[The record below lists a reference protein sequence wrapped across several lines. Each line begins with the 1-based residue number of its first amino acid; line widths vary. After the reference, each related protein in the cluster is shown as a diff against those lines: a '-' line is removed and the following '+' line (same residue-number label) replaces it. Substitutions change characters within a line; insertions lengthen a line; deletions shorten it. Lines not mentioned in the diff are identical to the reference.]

1 MPASLFQTPNGE
13 RLQIGIFGSRN
24 AGKSSL
30 INALAGQPLS
40 IVSDQK
46 GTTTDPVQKA
56 MELLPIGPVVL
67 IDTPGLDDDSALGS
81 QRIAQTRSI
90 LRKANLALLVFD
102 GTIGMN
108 ASDQKLL
115 QTLQA
120 EAIPYLLVANKCD
133 TPNFLPTP
141 EHAVAVSA
149 QTGCHLSTLKE
160 QIIACYQKELQSKQ
174 EAAVLLGDLVKPG
187 DCVVLVTPIDTSAPK
202 GRLIL
207 PQVQAIRDLL
217 DHQACCLV
225 TQPQQLPQMLKLL
238 RQPPKLVVTDSQVFE
253 SVQKIVPDSIP
264 LTSFSIL
271 FARYKGILQQA
282 VQGAFALEQL
292 PEGATILIA
301 EGCTH
306 HRQCEDIGTVKLPK
320 WIQAYTK
327 KQFQFQWC
335 SGTFF
340 PEDLSD
346 IQLVVH
352 CGGCML
358 PAKEVTARQVLA
370 KQYAVPFTNYGIL
383 IAYLNGIL
391 SRSLAVFPDG
401 FSNQLQ

>member
-133 TPNFLPTP
+133 APNFLPTP

-160 QIIACYQKELQSKQ
+160 QIIACYQKELQPKQ

-327 KQFQFQWC
+327 KQFQFP
-335 SGTFF
+335 SIST
-340 PEDLSD
+340 
-346 IQLVVH
+346 
-352 CGGCML
+352 
-358 PAKEVTARQVLA
+358 TA
-370 KQYAVPFTNYGIL
+370 
-383 IAYLNGIL
+383 
-391 SRSLAVFPDG
+391 
-401 FSNQLQ
+401 

>member
-67 IDTPGLDDDSALGS
+67 IDTPGLDDDSALGP

-133 TPNFLPTP
+133 APNFLPTP

-160 QIIACYQKELQSKQ
+160 QIIACYQKELQPKQ

-238 RQPPKLVVTDSQVFE
+238 RQPPKLVVTDS
-253 SVQKIVPDSIP
+253 
-264 LTSFSIL
+264 
-271 FARYKGILQQA
+271 
-282 VQGAFALEQL
+282 
-292 PEGATILIA
+292 
-301 EGCTH
+301 
-306 HRQCEDIGTVKLPK
+306 
-320 WIQAYTK
+320 
-327 KQFQFQWC
+327 
-335 SGTFF
+335 
-340 PEDLSD
+340 
-346 IQLVVH
+346 
-352 CGGCML
+352 
-358 PAKEVTARQVLA
+358 
-370 KQYAVPFTNYGIL
+370 
-383 IAYLNGIL
+383 
-391 SRSLAVFPDG
+391 
-401 FSNQLQ
+401 

>member
-1 MPASLFQTPNGE
+1 
-13 RLQIGIFGSRN
+13 
-24 AGKSSL
+24 
-30 INALAGQPLS
+30 
-40 IVSDQK
+40 
-46 GTTTDPVQKA
+46 
-56 MELLPIGPVVL
+56 
-67 IDTPGLDDDSALGS
+67 
-81 QRIAQTRSI
+81 
-90 LRKANLALLVFD
+90 
-102 GTIGMN
+102 
-108 ASDQKLL
+108 
-115 QTLQA
+115 
-120 EAIPYLLVANKCD
+120 
-133 TPNFLPTP
+133 
-141 EHAVAVSA
+141 
-149 QTGCHLSTLKE
+149 
-160 QIIACYQKELQSKQ
+160 
-174 EAAVLLGDLVKPG
+174 
-187 DCVVLVTPIDTSAPK
+187 
-202 GRLIL
+202 
-207 PQVQAIRDLL
+207 
-217 DHQACCLV
+217 
-225 TQPQQLPQMLKLL
+225 MLKLL

-292 PEGATILIA
+292 PEGSTILIA

-358 PAKEVTARQVLA
+358 PAKEVTARQALA

-391 SRSLAVFPDG
+391 SRSLAVFPDD

>member
-133 TPNFLPTP
+133 APNFLPTP

-160 QIIACYQKELQSKQ
+160 QIIACYQKELQPKQ

-187 DCVVLVTPIDTSAPK
+187 DCVVSVTPIDTSAPK

-271 FARYKGILQQA
+271 FARYTRRLCAGTTSRRCNNFNCRRLHPSPAMRRHWNSKASQVDTGIYQKTISVSVVFRDILPGRFIGHPVGGTLRRLHAAGKRSNCTTSTCQTICSS
-282 VQGAFALEQL
+282 FYQL
-292 PEGATILIA
+292 WHSDCLFKWHFVSQL
-301 EGCTH
+301 GC
-306 HRQCEDIGTVKLPK
+306 
-320 WIQAYTK
+320 
-327 KQFQFQWC
+327 
-335 SGTFF
+335 
-340 PEDLSD
+340 
-346 IQLVVH
+346 
-352 CGGCML
+352 
-358 PAKEVTARQVLA
+358 
-370 KQYAVPFTNYGIL
+370 
-383 IAYLNGIL
+383 L
-391 SRSLAVFPDG
+391 SR
-401 FSNQLQ
+401 

>member
-30 INALAGQPLS
+30 ITALAGQPLS

-133 TPNFLPTP
+133 APNFLPTP

-160 QIIACYQKELQSKQ
+160 QIIACYQKELQPKQ

-187 DCVVLVTPIDTSAPK
+187 DCVVSVTPIDTSAPK

-238 RQPPKLVVTDSQVFE
+238 RQP
-253 SVQKIVPDSIP
+253 
-264 LTSFSIL
+264 SF
-271 FARYKGILQQA
+271 
-282 VQGAFALEQL
+282 
-292 PEGATILIA
+292 
-301 EGCTH
+301 
-306 HRQCEDIGTVKLPK
+306 
-320 WIQAYTK
+320 
-327 KQFQFQWC
+327 
-335 SGTFF
+335 
-340 PEDLSD
+340 
-346 IQLVVH
+346 
-352 CGGCML
+352 
-358 PAKEVTARQVLA
+358 
-370 KQYAVPFTNYGIL
+370 
-383 IAYLNGIL
+383 
-391 SRSLAVFPDG
+391 
-401 FSNQLQ
+401 